1 MKIKAFTQLLG
12 YSIGILVPAD
22 LLHVCDTKQV
32 QLIGFGYRWDKSK
45 AVAKERSCKV
55 AFRHQDAALHF
66 AVSHI
71 VHNVWKTGGF

>member
-1 MKIKAFTQLLG
+1 MRIKAFTQLLG

-55 AFRHQDAALHF
+55 AFRTRCYTSLCSF
-66 AVSHI
+66 SHCPQQF
-71 VHNVWKTGGF
+71 GG